1 VEFTKRPDQHNA
13 ANRFEQDALQELRIR
28 RASPTPDARDAYD
41 ELKDHVLQLLAA
53 DVGLNLDQLNKT
65 ASRTLLQKRLDA
77 LLATENII
85 LKRHEKHQLT
95 DDVVAE
101 LLGFGPLEP
110 LLSLDGVDQI
120 MVNGPKDIFV
130 KRHGRL
136 QRIEVTFDDDA
147 HVMRIIERIVAPLGH
162 QLDQDSPILD
172 TRLPDGSHV
181 NIVIPPVASKGP
193 TITIKRAATTFYT
206 AQELCDSNILTCEAV
221 DFLHTAVNARLNVI
235 ITGLAG
241 TAKTTLLRALCGFI
255 PPAERIVTIE
265 DMAELRLDQD
275 HVIPMETR
283 LAHGAGKDNVSA
295 ETLIMTTSR
304 IRPDR
309 LILGCIQGSE
319 AFAWL
324 QVINSGLNGSM
335 TTCNAESPQDS
346 LSRIEVMAL
355 LGGSMLPQDLI
366 RSQITSAVDLI
377 VHLERLP
384 DNSLKAV
391 SISEVVGF
399 ENDHFVTVE
408 IFQSEQANLEDGQF
422 VGPLQPTGAHSHC
435 AQKIRDA
442 GIQIP
447 ASVRI

>member
-1 VEFTKRPDQHNA
+1 VEFTEHPDQQNA
-13 ANRFEQDALQELRIR
+13 ANHFEQDALQELRIK

-41 ELKDHVLQLLAA
+41 ELKDRVLQLLAA
-53 DVGLNLDQLNKT
+53 DVNLKLDQRNKT

-101 LLGFGPLEP
+101 LLGFGPLEH

-130 KRHGRL
+130 RRHSQL
-136 QRIEVTFDDDA
+136 QRTEVTFEDDA

-172 TRLPDGSHV
+172 ARLPDGSHV

-193 TITIKRAATTFYT
+193 TLTIKRVATTFYT
-206 AQELCDSNILTCEAV
+206 AQELCDSKILTCEVV
-221 DFLHTAVNARLNVI
+221 DFLQAAVNARLNVI

-241 TAKTTLLRALCGFI
+241 TGKTTLLRALCGFI

-265 DMAELRLDQD
+265 DMAELQLDQD

-283 LAHGAGKDNVSA
+283 QAHSAGKDNISA

-335 TTCNAESPQDS
+335 TTCDAESPQDS

-391 SISEVVGF
+391 SISEVIGF
-399 ENDHFVTVE
+399 EYDHFMTVE
-408 IFQSEQANLEDGQF
+408 IFQSEQANMEDGQF

>member
-1 VEFTKRPDQHNA
+1 VEFTQRPDRHNA
-13 ANRFEQDALQELRIR
+13 ANRFEQDALQELRVR

-41 ELKDHVLQLLAA
+41 ELKDRVLQLLVA
-53 DVGLNLDQLNKT
+53 DVGHNLDQRNKT

-77 LLATENII
+77 LLANENII
-85 LKRHEKHQLT
+85 LKRHEKRQLT

-130 KRHGRL
+130 KRHGQL
-136 QRIEVTFDDDA
+136 QRIEATFEDNA
-147 HVMRIIERIVAPLGH
+147 HVMRIIERIVAPLDH

-172 TRLPDGSHV
+172 ARLPDGSHV
-181 NIVIPPVASKGP
+181 NIAIPPVASKGP
-193 TITIKRAATTFYT
+193 TITIKRAVTTFYT
-206 AQELCDSNILTCEAV
+206 AQELCDSNMLTCDVV
-221 DFLHTAVNARLNVI
+221 DFLHAAVFARLNVI

-241 TAKTTLLRALCGFI
+241 TGKTTLLRALCGFI
-255 PPAERIVTIE
+255 PTEERIVTIE
-265 DMAELRLDQD
+265 DMAELQLDQD
-275 HVIPMETR
+275 HVIPMETHQ
-283 LAHGAGKDNVSA
+283 AHGVGKDNISA

-355 LGGSMLPQDLI
+355 LGGSMLPQHLI

-391 SISEVVGF
+391 SISEVTGY

-408 IFQSEQANLEDGQF
+408 IFQSEQASLEDGQI
-422 VGPLQPTGAHSHC
+422 VGSLQATGAYSHC

-442 GIQIP
+442 GIPIP
-447 ASVRI
+447 ASLRI